1 MFPNWVGVIIVKRTV
16 LESVLRYILVF
27 LNCDDT
33 MIAKHDA
40 LVCWF
45 SFVSC
50 VSQFGRCYKR
60 KKGSTV
66 NGLLCSAVANI
77 WLCCSFDYCG
87 LECVCDHYDEELCF
101 FYWFKYIGLLLF

>member
-66 NGLLCSAVANI
+66 NGLLCSVLQISGCVVVLITVVWSVFVIIMMKNFV
-77 WLCCSFDYCG
+77 SF
-87 LECVCDHYDEELCF
+87 
-101 FYWFKYIGLLLF
+101 IGSST